1 MLNREVSFEMA
12 RLYRKIV
19 LLCLLSAV
27 LFGCGRQNTPAPDS
41 QKDAPA
47 ALLITGET
55 NTFTLEEAKTIKV
68 RVRNPNDEPLYFGG
82 SGGKL
87 SGCLE
92 KQDGTDWQAV
102 KTDRAVFPDLAQ
114 LGGGEEKELV
124 IDTAGT
130 ILAPGSYRFV
140 VPWQTAAENE
150 KERRD
155 SFLGTAAD
163 PGSYSHDAFF
173 CFSVTA

>member
-1 MLNREVSFEMA
+1 MVLVHNGFQIRLISLIQSNITKVIETKSMA
-12 RLYRKIV
+12 SIENQL
-19 LLCLLSAV
+19 
-27 LFGCGRQNTPAPDS
+27 
-41 QKDAPA
+41 
-47 ALLITGET
+47 
-55 NTFTLEEAKTIKV
+55 TFTLEEAKTIKV
-68 RVRNPNDEPLYFGG
+68 RVWNPNDEPLYFGG

-114 LGGGEEKELV
+114 LGGGEEKEFV